1 MRILVRKNI
10 RAISSN
16 ELLGPALEV
25 TQIELVTYEPFAQS
39 KHPRGEPIQFELYTL
54 EDGSR
59 KKAHELIFV
68 EVDEDLLIAMRLEAS
83 ILAGKNFHK
92 SGKK

>member
-10 RAISSN
+10 RAIGSN

-25 TQIELVTYEPFAQS
+25 TQIELVSYLRVNRNDEPA
-39 KHPRGEPIQFELYTL
+39 PLQFELYNL

-59 KKAHELIFV
+59 KRAHELIFV

-83 ILAGKNFHK
+83 ILSKDGE
-92 SGKK
+92 SPRRRYKK